1 MSVDGSLPDGTP
13 EPARL
18 LGRCV
23 AAGLPTPGCRLLLDT
38 SSADDLALVARL
50 GPLPPGLLDLAA
62 LGPARP
68 VVVPGLPVHDI
79 RVLAAG
85 LRAAAS
91 IGGPVLVQPQV
102 LSVHA
107 GRAALRTAAAVDVVL
122 AVEGGA
128 HDVDTAAEVRR
139 LEMPVLTGRWQR
151 AHRGG
156 DEWRTPLPPWGMR
169 LSRLLRDV
177 RRVLPGLD
185 LDVEWADDGRVCHLL
200 RLARPAL

>member
-1 MSVDGSLPDGTP
+1 MCVDGSLPDDAP

-18 LGRCV
+18 LGCCV
-23 AAGLPTPGCRLLLDT
+23 AAGLRTPGGRLLLDT
-38 SSADDLALVARL
+38 SPADDLALVARL
-50 GPLPPGLLDLAA
+50 GSLPPGLLDLVS
-62 LGPARP
+62 LGSAQP
-68 VVVPGLPVHDI
+68 VVMPGLPVRDV
-79 RVLAAG
+79 RALAAG
-85 LRAAAS
+85 LRTAAS
-91 IGGPVLVQPQV
+91 LGGPVLVQPQV

-128 HDVDTAAEVRR
+128 HEVDTAAEVRR

-151 AHRGG
+151 PHRGA

-177 RRVLPGLD
+177 RRVCPCLD

-200 RLARPAL
+200 RLARPGR